1 MNFDR
6 IEQRR
11 IELAMELVW
20 AAELV
25 QKHKNIK
32 SDGQQKWFIWRNLH
46 RFRVDFNLEYRKQ
59 VSRIW

>member
-1 MNFDR
+1 MNFDW
-6 IEQRR
+6 IEQLR
-11 IELAMELVW
+11 IDLAMELVW
-20 AAELV
+20 AADLV

-46 RFRVDFNLEYRKQ
+46 RFCINFDLEYRDY